1 MKAIDLLNIYM
12 PCGTMR
18 EIFWQTKT
26 VYSKDLRTAVHLTLI
41 TPQTLLPLIT
51 FNLLREELL

>member
-26 VYSKDLRTAVHLTLI
+26 VCSKDLRTAAHLI
-41 TPQTLLPLIT
+41 
-51 FNLLREELL
+51 LR